1 MDQRTSAQRRMAGRA
16 ARSGAVHSAA
26 SAITF
31 SMAATTA
38 LVLRIRASIATTA
51 SPSRHFR
58 SACVHTTKSRMQ
70 WTHSNKHPPSGNGSG
85 EAVPNPYYSF
95 RLVIDG
101 PYVEPSCRFPL
112 APAAAAAVAR
122 CCSCWKSRRMD
133 QRTSAQRRMA
143 GRAARSG
150 AVHSAASAITFSM
163 AATTALVLRI
173 RASIAT
179 TASPSRHFRSACVH
193 TTLSLGWCLM
203 PGGVLLA

>member
-58 SACVHTTKSRMQ
+58 SACVHT
-70 WTHSNKHPPSGNGSG
+70 HPPSGNGSG

-193 TTLSLGWCLM
+193 TK
-203 PGGVLLA
+203 